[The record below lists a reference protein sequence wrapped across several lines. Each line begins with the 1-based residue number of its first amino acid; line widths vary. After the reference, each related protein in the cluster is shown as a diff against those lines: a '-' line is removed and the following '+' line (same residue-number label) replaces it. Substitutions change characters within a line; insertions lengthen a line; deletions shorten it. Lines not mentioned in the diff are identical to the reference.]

1 MELKEIA
8 EALANA
14 IVSFFKSLDAISGDE
29 PQTESVATEEPATSE
44 VQTEEAELNEGYA
57 IQLLASDKRVN
68 GNDQQF
74 KSYRGKVECYEGGGV
89 LKYKYC
95 YGEYKSR
102 EEAQRNLSTIRRTF
116 KDAFVVHYKDGRIVK

>member
-1 MELKEIA
+1 M
-8 EALANA
+8 
-14 IVSFFKSLDAISGDE
+14 
-29 PQTESVATEEPATSE
+29 
-44 VQTEEAELNEGYA
+44 
-57 IQLLASDKRVN
+57 N